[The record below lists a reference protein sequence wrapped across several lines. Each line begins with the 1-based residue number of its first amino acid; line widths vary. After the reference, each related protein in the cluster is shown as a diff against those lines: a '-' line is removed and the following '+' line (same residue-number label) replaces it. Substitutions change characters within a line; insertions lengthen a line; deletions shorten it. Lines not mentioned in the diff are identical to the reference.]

1 MLVVVSVVLVGC
13 MQQPSFKDNLSKESP
28 TCLPNIQSENRFY
41 SVIQGE
47 PFTFKGEIPNRGI
60 QFVSVQVRSPFSE
73 IPVVSESVPVN
84 PEGTFTF
91 TLNGSLT
98 QGWGTAS
105 LMGEKYAPILVSLNF
120 TTAEEHFNLN
130 ILQTPTDVQCNQ
142 NKNWIRINPF
152 KTVQVSDEF
161 RNVTRDLDINGTTNL
176 PPGDEIT
183 LMILSTSASPC
194 QNRLYP
200 DNLISHCVYPV
211 EKKIKVQNSSC
222 GANTWSFNINTS
234 YYRFAD
240 YEHTVFVSAAN
251 KSQENCSSWDA
262 MMFMLEFDK
271 PKTKG
276 LATLTPHMFFNQVNE
291 RSDRIIRFQ
300 SQ

>member
-1 MLVVVSVVLVGC
+1 MLVVMSVMLVGC
-13 MQQPSFKDNLSKESP
+13 IQQPSDKDNLSKESP
-28 TCLPNIQSENRFY
+28 TCLPNMQSENRFY
-41 SVIQGE
+41 SVVQGE
-47 PFTFKGEIPNRGI
+47 PFTYHGEIPNRGI
-60 QFVSVQVRSPFSE
+60 QFVSVEVRSPFSE
-73 IPVVSESVPVN
+73 IPIVSESVPVN
-84 PEGTFTF
+84 PDGSFTF

-130 ILQTPTDVQCNQ
+130 ILQTPTDIQCYQ
-142 NKNWIRINPF
+142 NKNWIHINPF
-152 KTVQVSDEF
+152 RTIQVSDEF

-176 PPGDEIT
+176 PPGEEIT
-183 LMILSTSASPC
+183 LMILSTSTSPC
-194 QNRLYP
+194 QNLFYP

-211 EKKIKVQNSSC
+211 ERKIKVQNSSC
-222 GANTWSFNINTS
+222 GANTWSFDINTS

-240 YEHTVFVSAAN
+240 NEHAVFVSAVN

-262 MMFMLEFDK
+262 MIFTLEFDK

-276 LATLTPHMFFNQVNE
+276 LATLTPHMFSDQGDE
-291 RSDRIIRFQ
+291 RSDRII
-300 SQ
+300 